1 MGSFGFLI
9 HPERPLA
16 RELCRDLTDWL
27 VERGHEVRVP
37 QDVGA
42 MIARPDRSVGD
53 DELVP
58 GLDLLVGIGGDGT
71 MLGAVDAASS
81 AEVPVLGINVGQLG
95 YLTTVEPEDARA
107 SLKRFLAGAF
117 VVEQR
122 MRIGVRIERRDQSIE
137 QMTPGL
143 NEALVERLELGH
155 TVRLDVCLDGEFFT
169 PYVADG
175 VMVASPTGSTAY
187 ALSAGGP
194 IVDPQYRA
202 QLLVPVSPHM
212 VFDRAMVL
220 DPTTEIRLTV
230 AGNRP
235 AHLSIDGRS
244 GGPLEVG
251 DAVVCSAD
259 PVPARLIRFGAP
271 LFHRV
276 LKTKFGLSDR

>member
-1 MGSFGFLI
+1 MGAFGFLI
-9 HPERPLA
+9 HSERPLA

-37 QDVGA
+37 HDVGE
-42 MIARPDRSVGD
+42 MIGHTEHSVHD
-53 DELVP
+53 DELAP

-71 MLGAVDAASS
+71 MLGAVDVASRS
-81 AEVPVLGINVGQLG
+81 EVPVLGINVGQLG

-117 VVEQR
+117 VVEHR
-122 MRIGVRIERRDQSIE
+122 MRIGVRIERADRSVE
-137 QMTPGL
+137 LMTPGL

-155 TVRLDVCLDGEFFT
+155 TVRLDVSLDGELFT

-259 PVPARLIRFGAP
+259 PVSARLIRFGAP
-271 LFHRV
+271 RFHRV